1 MIITCEAC
9 NTSFNLDGKM
19 LKATGSKVRCSVCSK
34 VFTAFPQQAPTP
46 EPPEKK
52 VEPDTAP
59 ETQAGPDP
67 GLGAAS
73 AMASAERD
81 TPAAAESV
89 DSHTPE
95 TDVLEEDAGVLF
107 AEGSD
112 LDFALDDE
120 TEDGVSA
127 TEIEDAVS
135 GALEDDLADISF
147 ESEFEADLA
156 LESDIADESGA
167 TVIAS
172 LDDDDLDLDLSPD
185 NTDEDGAATVIADLD
200 DDLNLSLDGLPEVAE
215 TVIADLDKDDLDL
228 DLLPET
234 DVDSEGTATVIA
246 NLDDDSLDLDSDF
259 SLEFEGTSESAAST
273 KEGMPETLDDLDD
286 LNLTLDMEPDGQ
298 APQID
303 TVAAESEETPL
314 DDLSLDFDLE
324 TDVDMAEA
332 SSAVQT
338 DIADVDDDLDLN
350 LDLDDVGTGEMEK
363 VEASTGLEDDLDLSN
378 LEGLLKD
385 DEESKD
391 DSVTMVVDEGDEPE
405 LALDMDDETTMSV
418 ADATDA
424 PGTETLEDLE
434 FDLDGDGK
442 VETLGLDDI
451 DDGDQEIDLS
461 EIEKMLEEP
470 EPGDAKFSSMPEQDL
485 DLDIEA
491 SLETEKW
498 MSESGDDD
506 QVVIDDDLD
515 LSDFEQVI
523 DEVDTDAVDD
533 TLEDQ
538 ELDLD
543 LGEAAVLGTPTETV
557 AVDNDLD
564 FDLSDFEDGGPPKSA
579 GDTAHRLRESLDM
592 DLEFEVEEGG
602 KEEQTLEDEGL
613 EETVA
618 LPVPPSAEKNREAK
632 PKPAETATPPR
643 RPKPVKKGISKS
655 LVFLLIL
662 AILGGGGYGTY
673 YLLNQNG
680 IDIPF
685 LSDYLKPK
693 VQDPGNLKL
702 TTYDINSKFVDNA
715 SVGKLFVVSGKVK
728 NGYAENRGMITLEG
742 KIFSTGKVPV
752 NTEKVYCGNVMS
764 DLELANLEWD
774 KIKERLFNRL
784 GDNRSN
790 VKVEP
795 GQSIPF
801 MVVFSGLPEDLEEFT
816 IEVTGSTSLK

>member
-46 EPPEKK
+46 EPPAEY
-52 VEPDTAP
+52 VEPDASP
-59 ETQAGPDP
+59 ETQAGLEP

-73 AMASAERD
+73 AMASAGID
-81 TPAAAESV
+81 TPAAADTV

-95 TDVLEEDAGVLF
+95 TDVLDEETGALF
-107 AEGSD
+107 AEGAD

-120 TEDGVSA
+120 TEDGESV

-135 GALEDDLADISF
+135 GALDDDLADISF
-147 ESEFEADLA
+147 ESDSEPDLA

-167 TVIAS
+167 TIIAS
-172 LDDDDLDLDLSPD
+172 LDDDDLDMDFSPD
-185 NTDEDGAATVIADLD
+185 HTDEDGAATVIADLD
-200 DDLNLSLDGLPEVAE
+200 DDLNLSLDGLPEVEE

-228 DLLPET
+228 DLLTET
-234 DVDSEGTATVIA
+234 DGDSEGTATVIA

-259 SLEFEGTSESAAST
+259 SLELDEAAKSAASADD
-273 KEGMPETLDDLDD
+273 GMPETLDDLDD
-286 LNLTLDMEPDGQ
+286 LNLTLDMEPDVH
-298 APQID
+298 APQAD
-303 TVAAESEETPL
+303 AVAPKSGEPPL
-314 DDLSLDFDLE
+314 DELSLDFDLE
-324 TDVDMAEA
+324 TDADMAKA
-332 SSAVQT
+332 SSAAQT
-338 DIADVDDDLDLN
+338 DIADVDDDLDLT
-350 LDLDDVGTGEMEK
+350 LDLDDVGTGEMEPA
-363 VEASTGLEDDLDLSN
+363 EESPALEDDLDLSS

-385 DEESKD
+385 DEASKA
-391 DSVTMVVDEGDEPE
+391 DSVTMVVDEGEEQE
-405 LALDMDDETTMSV
+405 LALDMDEDAPMGA

-424 PGTETLEDLE
+424 PGAETLEDLE
-434 FDLDGDGK
+434 FNLDGDGK
-442 VETLGLDDI
+442 VETLDI

-470 EPGDAKFSSMPEQDL
+470 EPKDAKFSSMPEQDL

-506 QVVIDDDLD
+506 QVVMDDDLD
-515 LSDFEQVI
+515 LSDLEQVI
-523 DEVDTDAVDD
+523 DDVDTDAVDD

-543 LGEAAVLGTPTETV
+543 LGEGEALGKPTETV
-557 AVDNDLD
+557 AIDNDLD
-564 FDLSDFEDGGPPKSA
+564 FDLSDFEDSGPPESA

-592 DLEFEVEEGG
+592 DLEFEVEEGS
-602 KEEQTLEDEGL
+602 KAEQTLEDEGL

-618 LPVPPSAEKNREAK
+618 LPVPPSAEKARAVK
-632 PKPAETATPPR
+632 PQPAETAAPAS
-643 RPKPVKKGISKS
+643 RPKPAKKGMSKS

-702 TTYDINSKFVDNA
+702 TTYDINSKFIDNA

-774 KIKERLFNRL
+774 KIKERLVNRL

-790 VKVEP
+790 VKIEP

>member
-9 NTSFNLDGKM
+9 NTSFNLDDKM

-46 EPPEKK
+46 EPPAEY
-52 VEPDTAP
+52 VAPDAAP
-59 ETQAGPDP
+59 ETQAG
-67 GLGAAS
+67 L
-73 AMASAERD
+73 D
-81 TPAAAESV
+81 TPDAADTV

-95 TDVLEEDAGVLF
+95 TDVLDEDPGAFF
-107 AEGSD
+107 AEGTD

-120 TEDGVSA
+120 PEDGVSA
-127 TEIEDAVS
+127 TDIEDAVS
-135 GALEDDLADISF
+135 GALDEDMADISF
-147 ESEFEADLA
+147 ES
-156 LESDIADESGA
+156 DIAAESGE

-172 LDDDDLDLDLSPD
+172 LDDDDLDLDLSSD
-185 NTDEDGAATVIADLD
+185 HADEDGAATVIADLD
-200 DDLNLSLDGLPEVAE
+200 DDLSLSLDGLPEVSE

-228 DLLPET
+228 DLSPGT
-234 DVDSEGTATVIA
+234 DGDSEGTATVIA
-246 NLDDDSLDLDSDF
+246 NLEDDSLDLDSDF
-259 SLEFEGTSESAAST
+259 SLELEEAS
-273 KEGMPETLDDLDD
+273 KSSSSINAGPPETLDDLDD
-286 LNLTLDMEPDGQ
+286 LDLTLDMEPDGLS
-298 APQID
+298 PQTDAVD
-303 TVAAESEETPL
+303 TSL
-314 DDLSLDFDLE
+314 DDLSFDFDLE
-324 TDVDMAEA
+324 SDADLTEAPSGAETD
-332 SSAVQT
+332 T
-338 DIADVDDDLDLN
+338 PVDDDLDLT
-350 LDLDDVGTGEMEK
+350 LDMNDVGTGEIEP
-363 VEASTGLEDDLDLSN
+363 VGESPALEDDLDLSS

-391 DSVTMVVDEGDEPE
+391 DSVTMIVDEGEEPE
-405 LALDMDDETTMSV
+405 LALDMDDETPMAV
-418 ADATDA
+418 ADTTDS
-424 PGTETLEDLE
+424 PGAETLEDLE
-434 FDLDGDGK
+434 FDLDGEGK
-442 VETLGLDDI
+442 VETLDIDDV

-470 EPGDAKFSSMPEQDL
+470 DPGDAKFSSMPEQDL

-515 LSDFEQVI
+515 LSDLEQVL
-523 DEVDTDAVDD
+523 DDVDTDAVDD

-543 LGEAAVLGTPTETV
+543 LGEGEVLGTPTETV

-564 FDLSDFEDGGPPKSA
+564 FDLSDFEDGGPPESA

-592 DLEFEVEEGG
+592 DLEFEVEEGS
-602 KEEQTLEDEGL
+602 KAEQTLEDEGL

-618 LPVPPSAEKNREAK
+618 LPVPPSVDKSRGAK
-632 PKPAETATPPR
+632 PQPAVTETPAR
-643 RPKPVKKGISKS
+643 RPKPVKKGMSKS

-702 TTYDINSKFVDNA
+702 TTYDINSKFIDNA

-790 VKVEP
+790 VKIEP
-795 GQSIPF
+795 GKSIPF

>member
-9 NTSFNLDGKM
+9 NTSFNLDDKM

-46 EPPEKK
+46 EPPAEFVK
-52 VEPDTAP
+52 PDAAP
-59 ETQAGPDP
+59 ETQAGLEP
-67 GLGAAS
+67 GLVAAS
-73 AMASAERD
+73 ARASAELD
-81 TPAAAESV
+81 TPAAADIV

-95 TDVLEEDAGVLF
+95 TDVLDEDPGAFF
-107 AEGSD
+107 AEGTD
-112 LDFALDDE
+112 LDFALDDQ

-135 GALEDDLADISF
+135 GALDEDLADISF
-147 ESEFEADLA
+147 
-156 LESDIADESGA
+156 ESDIADESGA

-172 LDDDDLDLDLSPD
+172 LDDDDLDMSLSPD
-185 NTDEDGAATVIADLD
+185 HTDEDGAATVIADLD
-200 DDLNLSLDGLPEVAE
+200 DDLNLSLEGLPEVSE

-228 DLLPET
+228 DLSPET
-234 DVDSEGTATVIA
+234 DRDSEGTATVIA

-259 SLEFEGTSESAAST
+259 SLELEEATKSATSPDEGL
-273 KEGMPETLDDLDD
+273 PETLDDLDD
-286 LNLTLDMEPDGQ
+286 LNLTLDMDPDGQ
-298 APQID
+298 APQTDAVAPVSAD
-303 TVAAESEETPL
+303 TSL
-314 DDLSLDFDLE
+314 DDLSFDFDLE
-324 TDVDMAEA
+324 TDADKTEA
-332 SSAVQT
+332 SSAAET
-338 DIADVDDDLDLN
+338 DISVDDDLDLT
-350 LDLDDVGTGEMEK
+350 LDMDDLGTGEIEP
-363 VEASTGLEDDLDLSN
+363 VAESPALEDDLDLSS

-391 DSVTMVVDEGDEPE
+391 DSVTMIVDEGEEPE
-405 LALDMDDETTMSV
+405 LALDMDDETPMSV
-418 ADATDA
+418 ADTTDS
-424 PGTETLEDLE
+424 PGAETLEDLE

-442 VETLGLDDI
+442 VETLDIDDV

-470 EPGDAKFSSMPEQDL
+470 EQGDAKFSSMPEQDL

-515 LSDFEQVI
+515 LSDLEQVL
-523 DEVDTDAVDD
+523 DDVDTDAVDD

-543 LGEAAVLGTPTETV
+543 LGEGEVLGTPTETV
-557 AVDNDLD
+557 AIDNDLD
-564 FDLSDFEDGGPPKSA
+564 FDLSDFEDGGPPESA

-592 DLEFEVEEGG
+592 DLEFEVEEGS
-602 KEEQTLEDEGL
+602 KAEQTLEDEGL

-618 LPVPPSAEKNREAK
+618 LPVPPSAEKNREVK
-632 PKPAETATPPR
+632 PQPAETETPAR
-643 RPKPVKKGISKS
+643 RPKPVKKGMSKS

-702 TTYDINSKFVDNA
+702 TTYDINSKFIDNA

-790 VKVEP
+790 VKIEP
-795 GQSIPF
+795 GKSIPF